1 MKKPRRLIWQ
11 LYPSY
16 LLVVLISLLATGWYA
31 SSAMHRFYISQI
43 RENLYHEAQLLID
56 QFVPLLDP
64 INTEAVDTL
73 CKSRGRLI
81 PQRITVILPD
91 GVVIG
96 DSKSDPA
103 KMENHGDRLEIQG
116 ALRGEP
122 ASATRFSATLD
133 QQMLYMAIPIRDQA
147 GNRQKNQGVIRVS
160 IATSAMDMSLRELRV
175 RLIWGGLIIA
185 LLASVVCLVISRRIS
200 LPIETMRQGAAR
212 FAAGN
217 LAHRLNTPS
226 TVELA
231 ALAEA
236 MNQMANDLENRIQA
250 VIRQRNEFQAV
261 LSSMMEGVIAL
272 DHEERILHCNQ
283 TALGMFSQLLEH
295 VRGRSIQ
302 EIIRNRDLHDMLR
315 ETVAKGTKTE
325 GDIILLRPA
334 GRVMNVHCT
343 PLLDADETRI
353 GALVVMND
361 VTQLRRLE
369 NMRSDFAANVSHEI
383 KTPLTAIQGFVET
396 LHHGN
401 VDDPEEASRFL
412 GIIHR
417 HVLRLVDIIDDL
429 MKLSR
434 LEQDDEGKQLNI
446 EPGRVRNMIADA
458 VQMCGKK
465 AADKRIDLKIHCDD
479 DLSVNMDAALMEQAV
494 VNLLDNAIKYSPENS
509 RIDISA
515 ERDGDNIIMHFK
527 DQGIGI
533 AARHLSRLF
542 ERFYRVDKARSRKL
556 GGTGLGLAIVKHIV
570 QAHGGQ
576 VGVESVQGTGS
587 TFTILIPAGPSTAT
601 RNMPV
606 IRL

>member
-1 MKKPRRLIWQ
+1 MMKKPRRLIWQ

-16 LLVVLISLLATGWYA
+16 LLVVLFSLLATGWYA

-43 RENLYHEAQLLID
+43 RENLYHQAQLLID
-56 QFVPLLDP
+56 QFLPMLDP
-64 INTEAVDTL
+64 LNAPAVDAL
-73 CKSRGRLI
+73 CKSRGRLV
-81 PQRITVILPD
+81 PQRITVILPN

-103 KMENHGDRLEIQG
+103 QMENHGDRQEVQG
-116 ALRGEP
+116 ALHGGS

-133 QQMLYMAIPIRDQA
+133 QQMMYVAIPIHDGVQ
-147 GNRQKNQGVIRVS
+147 NQPKILGVMRVS
-160 IATSAMDMSLRELRV
+160 IATSAMDISLRELRV
-175 RLIWGGLIIA
+175 RLIWGGFVIA
-185 LLASVVCLVISRRIS
+185 LLASAVCLVISRRIS
-200 LPIETMRQGAAR
+200 SPIEIMRQGAAR
-212 FAAGN
+212 FARGD
-217 LAHRLNTPS
+217 LAHRLDIPT

-250 VIRQRNEFQAV
+250 VIRQRNEIKAV

-283 TALGMFSQLLEH
+283 TALGMFNQTLEQI
-295 VRGRSIQ
+295 RGRSIQ
-302 EIIRNRDLHDMLR
+302 EIIRNRDLHNMLR
-315 ETVAKGTKTE
+315 ETLAEGAKTE
-325 GDIILLRPA
+325 GDITLHRQV

-401 VDDPEEASRFL
+401 VDDPEEVSRFL

-417 HVLRLVDIIDDL
+417 HVLRLADIIDDL

-434 LEQDDEGKQLNI
+434 LEQDDEGTRLNI
-446 EPGRVRNMIADA
+446 EPFRVKNMIAA
-458 VQMCGKK
+458 AAQMCSKK
-465 AADKRIDLKIHCDD
+465 AADKQIELRIHCDD
-479 DLSVNMDAALMEQAV
+479 DLSVDMDAALMEQAA
-494 VNLLDNAIKYSPENS
+494 VNLLDNAIKFSPENS
-509 RIDISA
+509 AIDISVV
-515 ERDGDNIIMHFK
+515 RNGDDILIRFK
-527 DQGIGI
+527 DRGIGI
-533 AARHLSRLF
+533 AGKHLPRLF

-556 GGTGLGLAIVKHIV
+556 GGTGLGLAITKHIV

-576 VGVESVQGTGS
+576 VRVDSVQGVGS
-587 TFTILIPAGPSTAT
+587 TFIISIPAGK
-601 RNMPV
+601 PV
-606 IRL
+606 AS